1 MACLRR
7 YLFCLLITAPSLFAA
22 GIESAMG
29 ATISFVPGWTLAG
42 NGSTGPIT
50 VASTSMFGDP
60 NKVVT
65 VWKWVSSKGVWAF
78 YTPGI
83 ADGGA
88 AFAASKGYD
97 ALTTINGGEGF
108 WVNAKTAFTATLPT
122 GSAVTS
128 ASFQSTLPAGWSLIA
143 IGDSKAPRDFDIAL
157 STTPPA
163 PGVIPTNLTTL
174 WAWDPTQSNWYFY
187 APALD
192 ANATLSSYVASKSYL
207 SFGTKVLDP
216 TLGFWVNMPATA
228 TSTPTTAAPTTTTLA
243 PTTTTTTKASTTT
256 TTSTTTS
263 TAPVTIIYTTP
274 ASGSADYSSSFSIT
288 ETGEANFTLTA
299 ANPRHLS
306 TSDYI
311 DLPVATQIWTFT
323 AAEYAVNIYML
334 DQPNA
339 QLFLNNASFQ
349 GYLIGGGQ
357 TGLDFM
363 TLPAGRYWIGTVP
376 GQSSPGSTYS
386 NRVFHEV
393 AFYALP
399 NWVEDINVPL
409 GTGMV
414 NPRGWVSKGFT
425 IGSGDYRAY
434 LETEGMGGTFAV
446 MTAAQYASF
455 QAANSGGLSNGGS
468 YSYIYACGNSSGGAA
483 TEIECE
489 LKLPAGTYYL
499 VYLNDQSTAMGG
511 AANIQFYRPN

>member
-42 NGSTGPIT
+42 NGSTGPMT
-50 VASTSMFGDP
+50 VASVFGDST
-60 NKVVT
+60 KVVT

-207 SFGTKVLDP
+207 SFGTKVLDRE
-216 TLGFWVNMPATA
+216 GFE
-228 TSTPTTAAPTTTTLA
+228 AAA
-243 PTTTTTTKASTTT
+243 VA
-256 TTSTTTS
+256 
-263 TAPVTIIYTTP
+263 AI
-274 ASGSADYSSSFSIT
+274 
-288 ETGEANFTLTA
+288 EAYDFG
-299 ANPRHLS
+299 
-306 TSDYI
+306 
-311 DLPVATQIWTFT
+311 
-323 AAEYAVNIYML
+323 
-334 DQPNA
+334 A
-339 QLFLNNASFQ
+339 Q
-349 GYLIGGGQ
+349 
-357 TGLDFM
+357 
-363 TLPAGRYWIGTVP
+363 RVP
-376 GQSSPGSTYS
+376 GQGFVQCPEAVPFVSAGVGRRTRNPEDFVLREYRGNVETFL
-386 NRVFHEV
+386 RREHAAKVEGC
-393 AFYALP
+393 AL
-399 NWVEDINVPL
+399 V
-409 GTGMV
+409 
-414 NPRGWVSKGFT
+414 
-425 IGSGDYRAY
+425 
-434 LETEGMGGTFAV
+434 
-446 MTAAQYASF
+446 
-455 QAANSGGLSNGGS
+455 
-468 YSYIYACGNSSGGAA
+468 
-483 TEIECE
+483 
-489 LKLPAGTYYL
+489 
-499 VYLNDQSTAMGG
+499 VYTKDA
-511 AANIQFYRPN
+511 